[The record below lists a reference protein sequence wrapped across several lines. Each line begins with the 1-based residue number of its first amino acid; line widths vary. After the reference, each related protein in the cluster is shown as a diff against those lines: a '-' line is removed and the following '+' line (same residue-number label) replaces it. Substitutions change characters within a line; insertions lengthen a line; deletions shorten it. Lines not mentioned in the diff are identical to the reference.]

1 MGINVL
7 TAFAA
12 LSMGLFI
19 STFAN
24 SEFQMM
30 QFIPVVVIP
39 QLLFSGII
47 PLDSLAKWAQNIGA
61 VLPLSYAGDAL
72 SRVMIKG
79 ADIADVAFD
88 LLVLGLFILIFTLL
102 NILGLKKYRQV

>member
-1 MGINVL
+1 
-7 TAFAA
+7 
-12 LSMGLFI
+12 
-19 STFAN
+19 
-24 SEFQMM
+24 M

-61 VLPLSYAGDAL
+61 VFPLSYAGDAL

-102 NILGLKKYRQV
+102 NIIR